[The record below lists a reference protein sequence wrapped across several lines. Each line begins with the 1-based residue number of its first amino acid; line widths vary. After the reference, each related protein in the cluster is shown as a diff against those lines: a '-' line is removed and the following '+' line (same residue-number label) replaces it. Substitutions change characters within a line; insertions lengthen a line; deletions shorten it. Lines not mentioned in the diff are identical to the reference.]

1 MKIVPVKTNEELEYC
16 LEVRR
21 KVFVEEKGVPKEI
34 EIDKFDK
41 DASCC
46 EHFIVF
52 ENEKAVGA
60 FRIRRLDKETVRLQR
75 FCFLSECRGKGFGK
89 KALDF
94 IDEYYKKEGIKLI
107 TADAKF
113 EVSPFYEKCGY
124 AVVSDVFEEAGIPHV
139 KIEKE
144 IR

>member
-21 KVFVEEKGVPKEI
+21 KVFIEEKGVPKEI
-34 EIDKFDK
+34 EIDEFDK
-41 DASCC
+41 DVSCC
-46 EHFIVF
+46 EHFAVF

-60 FRIRRLDKETVRLQR
+60 FRVRRLDKETVRLQR
-75 FCFLSECRGKGFGK
+75 FCFLNECRGKGLGK
-89 KALDF
+89 RALDF
-94 IDEYYKKEGIKLI
+94 IDKYYKKEDIKRI

-113 EVSPFYEKCGY
+113 EVSGFYEKCGY
-124 AVVSDVFEEAGIPHV
+124 KVVSDVFDEAGIPHV

-144 IR
+144 IK